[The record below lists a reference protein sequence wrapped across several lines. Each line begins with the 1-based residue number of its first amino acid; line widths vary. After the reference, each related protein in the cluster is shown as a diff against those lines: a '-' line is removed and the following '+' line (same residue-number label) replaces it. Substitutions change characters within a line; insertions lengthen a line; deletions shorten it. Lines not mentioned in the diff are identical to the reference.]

1 MEENYSAF
9 CDRMIKKYEGGY
21 GWDKGDSGGPTK
33 FGITCYDLAAHRGQK
48 MDSMKRWAPIVYAMA
63 AVVKDTISGN
73 VYLAYNDAGAIATAN
88 LTAGTIASQA
98 LIVTPS
104 ANISMSCNQSA
115 NPSPNTFTY
124 TLSSSSGNVNYSITG
139 LPGWLPLSIPATGS
153 VTTTGTTATFTASSA
168 GLSPNTYNATITFT
182 NTTNGQG
189 NATRLVALTV
199 AASAQPVLQLT
210 PITDITTSGNPGGP
224 FSPTQW
230 TYQLSTTQGTAN
242 FSITGIPNW
251 LECSPRTGNV
261 GTTGTTISF
270 QTNSGPNPLGAGTYP
285 STIRFANT
293 DTGAG
298 TTTRNATVTV
308 LAAAPA
314 LVVTPAVNIVTSGD
328 QGGPFTPNLFT
339 YTIKSQSGTINWVI
353 SGCPSWLTPSATSG
367 AATTTGSQVSL
378 TVNANSQAVGNYP
391 ATITFTNSDTGSG
404 TTTRAATLTVTTVAT
419 PGALPGNPLGHWK
432 MGQYNAAANQ
442 SVANIVAGAGTK
454 AHSLVLYRYQ

>member
-1 MEENYSAF
+1 LDDGNKSRIISYRDQE
-9 CDRMIKKYEGGY
+9 
-21 GWDKGDSGGPTK
+21 KGQIPSRIMVRLTG
-33 FGITCYDLAAHRGQK
+33 
-48 MDSMKRWAPIVYAMA
+48 MA
-63 AVVKDTISGN
+63 AVVKDTISGH

-104 ANISMSCNQSA
+104 ANISMSCNQGA
-115 NPSPNTFTY
+115 NLSPNTFTY
-124 TLSSSSGNVNYSITG
+124 TLSPSSGNVNYSITG
-139 LPGWLPLSIPATGS
+139 LPGWLSVSIPVTGS

-242 FSITGIPNW
+242 FSVTGIPNW

-270 QTNSGPNPLGAGTYP
+270 QTNSGPNSLSAGTYP
-285 STIRFANT
+285 STISFTNT

-314 LVVTPAVNIVTSGD
+314 LVVTPAVNIVSSGD
-328 QGGPFTPNLFT
+328 QGGPFTPNAELIHVH
-339 YTIKSQSGTINWVI
+339 YQS
-353 SGCPSWLTPSATSG
+353 SGRYYQL
-367 AATTTGSQVSL
+367 
-378 TVNANSQAVGNYP
+378 GNV
-391 ATITFTNSDTGSG
+391 
-404 TTTRAATLTVTTVAT
+404 R
-419 PGALPGNPLGHWK
+419 LPEL
-432 MGQYNAAANQ
+432 
-442 SVANIVAGAGTK
+442 
-454 AHSLVLYRYQ
+454 AHSFSDIWSGYHNRKPSFLHSYL

>member
-1 MEENYSAF
+1 MLPSSGTGQITGAVMRKLLGELV
-9 CDRMIKKYEGGY
+9 IYETVS
-21 GWDKGDSGGPTK
+21 DIIAANID
-33 FGITCYDLAAHRGQK
+33 FGISSVNALGNTMRGDGGGGLYKIASTQAAGPGKIQSADGQYWELMFQTGYIGSISKAGGVTAADLPAG
-48 MDSMKRWAPIVYAMA
+48 MA
-63 AVVKDTISGN
+63 AVVKDTSSGN

-104 ANISMSCNQSA
+104 ANISMSCNQGA
-115 NPSPNTFTY
+115 NPSQNTFTY
-124 TLSSSSGNVNYSITG
+124 TLSSSSGNVNYSITWV
-139 LPGWLPLSIPATGS
+139 PGWLTLSIPATGS

-199 AASAQPVLQLT
+199 AASAQPVLQLI

-242 FSITGIPNW
+242 FSVTGIPNW

-261 GTTGTTISF
+261 GTTGTTINF
-270 QTNSGPNPLGAGTYP
+270 QNNSGLNSLSAGTYP
-285 STIRFANT
+285 STISFTNT

-298 TTTRNATVTV
+298 TATRNATVTV

-314 LVVTPAVNIVTSGD
+314 LVVTPAVNMSPLSIRVDHSHRACSRTLSS
-328 QGGPFTPNLFT
+328 LRR
-339 YTIKSQSGTINWVI
+339 VL
-353 SGCPSWLTPSATSG
+353 LTG
-367 AATTTGSQVSL
+367 
-378 TVNANSQAVGNYP
+378 
-391 ATITFTNSDTGSG
+391 
-404 TTTRAATLTVTTVAT
+404 
-419 PGALPGNPLGHWK
+419 
-432 MGQYNAAANQ
+432 
-442 SVANIVAGAGTK
+442 
-454 AHSLVLYRYQ
+454 